1 MLIAFFIMAHLTG
14 AAVAGAALMQVR
26 TPQGTLAWVLALL
39 AVPYL
44 AVPAYW
50 ILGPS
55 RFQGYVSARRG
66 GDHRLRTAVGEVE
79 ADARRFRTEIPET
92 RGGIRAIEQ
101 LARMPVLRGNRTRLL
116 VDGEETFP
124 SLFSGLERARNYALV
139 QFYTIR
145 DDRVGRRL
153 RDLLLDRAREGVRV
167 YLLFDRVGS
176 RSLPRSYVRDL
187 RRGGV
192 SISAFLSS
200 RAWIRQRFRPRLQVN
215 FRNHRK
221 IMVVDG
227 HEGWLGGLNASEA
240 YLGRD
245 PRIGAWRDT
254 HLHLQGPSVT
264 GLQLSFLEDWHWSTG
279 EVLELEW
286 TSRAAQ
292 DGPPADPDSNGSSAT
307 GGEGDE
313 AVLVLP
319 SGPADSLE
327 TANLMIHHAIHG
339 ARERFWLATP
349 YFVPDEGIL
358 SALELAVLRGV
369 EVRILVPATADV
381 PLVHLAKLAILPRL
395 LRTGVRIHRYTEG
408 FMHSK
413 IFLVDDRAAA
423 VGTVNLDNRSLR
435 LNFEVTALLL
445 DPGAIH
451 RVERML
457 ETDLSRSEPLTA
469 EDLDA
474 RPAWERAAS
483 RAAYLLAPI
492 L

>member
-1 MLIAFFIMAHLTG
+1 MLIGFLVVAHLLG
-14 AAVAGAALMQVR
+14 AAFAGAALMEVR

-39 AVPYL
+39 VVPYL

-55 RFQGYVSARRG
+55 RFEGYVSARRG
-66 GDHRLRTAVGEVE
+66 GDHRLRAAVGEVE
-79 ADARRFRTEIPET
+79 ADARRFRVEIPET

-116 VDGEETFP
+116 VDGEESFQ
-124 SLFSGLERARNYALV
+124 SLFAGLERAQDYALV

-145 DDRVGRRL
+145 DDKVGRRL
-153 RDLLLDRAREGVRV
+153 RDLLLARARDGVRV
-167 YLLFDRVGS
+167 YVLFDRVGS
-176 RSLPRSYVRDL
+176 RSLPRRYIREL

-245 PRIGAWRDT
+245 PRIGTWRDT
-254 HLHLQGPSVT
+254 HLHLEGPSVT

-279 EVLELEW
+279 DVPELNW
-286 TSRAAQ
+286 TPRPSE
-292 DGPPADPDSNGSSAT
+292 SA
-307 GGEGDE
+307 GQGDEGDE

-319 SGPADSLE
+319 SGPADPLE
-327 TANLMIHHAIHG
+327 TANLMIQHAIHG

-369 EVRILVPATADV
+369 EVRILVPETADV
-381 PLVHLAKLAILPRL
+381 PLVHLAKLAVLPRL
-395 LRTGVRIHRYTEG
+395 LRTGVQIHRYTAG

-413 IFLVDDRAAA
+413 AFLVDDRAAA

-435 LNFEVTALLL
+435 LNFEVTAILL
-445 DPGAIH
+445 DPGAIR

-457 ETDLSRSEPLTA
+457 EDDLSRAEPLTVD
-469 EDLDA
+469 ELNA